1 MFNFH
6 TTYSRADTYGNKS
19 TCVYCDEPIG
29 NEPTTTRGDRPI
41 HVSCDIELN
50 EELMEWERESGI
62 ADYPESV

>member
-6 TTYSRADTYGNKS
+6 TTYSRADTYG
-19 TCVYCDEPIG
+19 CVYCGEPIG
-29 NEPTTTRGDRPI
+29 NEPTTTKGDSLI

-50 EELMEWERESGI
+50 EELMEWEWASGI